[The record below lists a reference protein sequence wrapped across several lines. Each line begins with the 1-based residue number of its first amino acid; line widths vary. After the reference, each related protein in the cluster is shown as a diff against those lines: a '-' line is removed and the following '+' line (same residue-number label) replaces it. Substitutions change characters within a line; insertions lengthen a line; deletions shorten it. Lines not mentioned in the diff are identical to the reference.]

1 MMIPARQNKRRAKA
15 APRNKNLWVITFS
28 DLSTL
33 LMALFVLV
41 FSMSSID
48 SGLVERIGTN
58 LRGSSATPLAEGG
71 AADSRSEQ
79 ALELLGDSR
88 NLSRN
93 AEAVKELIFGNV
105 LPPEL
110 VGGMLRDKVAIIS
123 REDGA
128 AIVFAEDILFE
139 SGSAVIPARGRK
151 LLEAL
156 IPLLGKTPNSILITG
171 HSDDRVYTEAEA
183 VSRKTAQY
191 QLSGT
196 RALAVLKLYL
206 EANIDKKR
214 LAVAGYGPDRPLF
227 PPSPLGN
234 RRIEV
239 LIKNAENAYSSSR

>member
-1 MMIPARQNKRRAKA
+1 MISARENKRRSKRASA
-15 APRNKNLWVITFS
+15 NKSLWVVTFS

-33 LMALFVLV
+33 LMALFVLI

-48 SGLVERIGTN
+48 SGLVERISTG
-58 LRGSSATPLAEGG
+58 LHGSSAAIRAEGSVF
-71 AADSRSEQ
+71 DSRFEL

-93 AEAVKELIFGNV
+93 ADAVKELIFSDV

-110 VGGMLRDKVAIIS
+110 VGGMLKDKITILS
-123 REDGA
+123 REGGT

-139 SGSAVIPARGRK
+139 PGSAVIPDRGRK

-156 IPLLGKTPNSILITG
+156 TPLLRKTPHDILITG
-171 HSDDRVYTEAEA
+171 HSDDSVYAEA
-183 VSRKTAQY
+183 GAASQKRAQY

-206 EANIDKKR
+206 DANIDKNR
-214 LAVAGYGPDRPLF
+214 FAVAGYGPDRPLV
-227 PPSPLGN
+227 PPLPLGN
-234 RRIEV
+234 RRIEI
-239 LIKNAENAYSSSR
+239 LITDFSGNQ